1 MTDDHPTNRFYAQN
15 AARYAAD
22 TQRRDFGR
30 LDAFIDRLPEGARV
44 LELGCGAGHDSGH
57 MLARGI
63 DVRPTD
69 GTAEMA
75 AEAGRRLGVA
85 VGVLPFD
92 TLSDVASFDAV
103 WANACLLHVPRT
115 GLPDVIG
122 RIARALKCGGLFYA
136 SYKTAADET
145 VDRFGRYYNNPS
157 AEALLRIYEAA
168 GLVAIEVDARAGGGY
183 DGVPTDWLHVTAV
196 KA

>member
-15 AARYAAD
+15 AAQYAAD

-30 LDAFIDRLPEGARV
+30 LDAFIARLPEGARV
-44 LELGCGAGHDSGH
+44 LELGCGAGHDSAH
-57 MLARGI
+57 ILSLGI

-92 TLSDVASFDAV
+92 VLDDIACFDAV

-115 GLPDVIG
+115 ELPDIIG
-122 RIARALKCGGLFYA
+122 RIARALKSGGLFYA
-136 SYKTAADET
+136 SYKTAADEAI
-145 VDRFGRYYNNPS
+145 DRFGRYYNNPS
-157 AEALLRIYEAA
+157 AEYLQSTYETA
-168 GLVAIEVDARAGGGY
+168 GLGAIEIDARAGGGY
-183 DGVPTDWLHVTAV
+183 DGVPTDWLHVTAT

>member
-1 MTDDHPTNRFYAQN
+1 MTDDHSTDRFYAQN
-15 AARYAAD
+15 AAQYAAD

-30 LDAFIDRLPEGARV
+30 LDAFIARLPEGARV
-44 LELGCGAGHDSGH
+44 LELGCGAGHDSAH

-75 AEAGRRLGVA
+75 AEAERRLGVA

-92 TLSDVASFDAV
+92 ALSDFACFDAV
-103 WANACLLHVPRT
+103 WANACLLHVPRN

-122 RIARALKCGGLFYA
+122 RIARALKSGGLFYA
-136 SYKTAADET
+136 SYKTAADDT

-157 AEALLRIYEAA
+157 ADALLRIYEAA